1 LGEATSGPLDL
12 GRVTLLATQ
21 GWLLAPI
28 SPPLIGGL
36 LLLAF
41 AFLVGADLLKIALTG
56 LLGQSLHITKWRMK
70 LVEQFT

>member
-1 LGEATSGPLDL
+1 
-12 GRVTLLATQ
+12 
-21 GWLLAPI
+21 LLAPI

-56 LLGQSLHITKWRMK
+56 LLGQSLHITNWRMK